1 MLSEEILER
10 LEKRQEETLLL
21 LKDCREKGP
30 DNKDKLYDLTDLE
43 NVLKVSRRTLFKWKS
58 EGKLHFSQIGK
69 KLYITDEELKR
80 FLVDNNLNNSD
91 YGRK

>member
-1 MLSEEILER
+1 MLLEEILER

-21 LKDCREKGP
+21 LKDCREKST

-43 NVLKVSRRTLFKWKS
+43 NILKVSRRTLFKWKN
-58 EGKLHFSQIGK
+58 EGLLNFSQIGK
-69 KLYITDEELKR
+69 KLYITDEKLKR
-80 FLVDNNLNNSD
+80 FLADNNLENKK